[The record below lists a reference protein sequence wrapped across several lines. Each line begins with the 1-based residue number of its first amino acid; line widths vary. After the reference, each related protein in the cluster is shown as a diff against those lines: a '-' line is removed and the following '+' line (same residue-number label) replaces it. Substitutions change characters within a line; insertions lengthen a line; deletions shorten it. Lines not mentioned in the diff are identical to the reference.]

1 MSNIVEYGVSQTL
14 QAEFDMLRDTL
25 SMREYEGKR
34 NSELNKKYTAKTVDK
49 LAQYI
54 LCRNYGKACLELAY
68 LCWPIVRH
76 QDYTKGLLHF
86 FWIEE
91 AISPSQFRNTIY
103 PLTQHD
109 LHTPSITL
117 NAMGLVVSSPTQDFT
132 VSASRVTLLSALL
145 ELLVGNI
152 ANVLEDIEAHLST
165 SDTKCVGKLA
175 TYLQKKLYEFLK
187 VHLPTANLQ
196 QKYRYIHHWVVENI
210 DTEKLNDEAVLNFW
224 SSAINEEGYVKFEN
238 ALDDIV
244 DYQSACEQVKVAR
257 GIHFSQSDE
266 ENLTTQSF
274 ELDENEA
281 NWLYETIFESN
292 ENVIMP
298 PTWLVDAPKFITKKD
313 YACVSRLFELRST
326 LTQFPLSILR
336 SAVFGQ
342 WQNLIIQQARDKR
355 DVLID
360 RPQQDYTSY
369 LEHLNDWRKQ
379 ASNTILCC
387 AAILYEQKDV
397 RCLTLL
403 SQGIELLVK
412 PQESQEFRHM
422 LQRLVMTNENNQDKS
437 QLTFSHINRWLL
449 QSKMLN
455 NFFLLAKKALANN
468 NRIGFKHSD
477 YCHEADIYE
486 QGADHLVRGA
496 QLIHDLTQTV
506 LQQLANTNGQTVS
519 LETFFT
525 SDLFIFKSEL
535 VKRHGLEHE

>member
-34 NSELNKKYTAKTVDK
+34 NSELNKKYTAKTIDK

-103 PLTQHD
+103 PLTKHD
-109 LHTPSITL
+109 LQTPSITM
-117 NAMGLVVSSPTQDFT
+117 NAMGLVISSPTQDFT

-152 ANVLEDIEAHLST
+152 ANVLEDIEAHLYT
-165 SDTKCVGKLA
+165 YDTKCVGKLA

-210 DTEKLNDEAVLNFW
+210 DKQKLNDEAVLNFW

-244 DYQSACEQVKVAR
+244 DYQSAYEQVKNAR

-266 ENLTTQSF
+266 ASLRTQSF
-274 ELDENEA
+274 ELDENVA

-292 ENVIMP
+292 ENAIMP

-387 AAILYEQKDV
+387 AAILYEQQDV
-397 RCLTLL
+397 RCLTVL

-477 YCHEADIYE
+477 YYHEADIYE
-486 QGADHLVRGA
+486 QGTDHLVRGA